1 MLFAAGTVPRHGLDV
16 LAVGMER
23 FEGAIDEELEKVAG
37 GAATFRAV
45 RGEYGSG
52 KTFFVRWL
60 AERARRRGFATSEV
74 QISETETP
82 LHRHE
87 TVYRR
92 IVERL
97 STPEQ
102 DDGALRSVLDAWF
115 YALDEDV
122 LAEGGVSESNESALA
137 SRSNELLE
145 TRLGEVGRRAPAFGS
160 RAAGIS
166 ERARERTA
174 GRGGRSALV
183 ARRSAP
189 CRRPSQ
195 ASSWNPRGH
204 RPRRGARVPAGPAAS
219 CCATR
224 VSPGL
229 SSCSTRSRRFSACAR
244 TCASAR

>member
-1 MLFAAGTVPRHGLDV
+1 MASTSLLSAWSGSRAQSTTNSRRLLVEPR
-16 LAVGMER
+16 R
-23 FEGAIDEELEKVAG
+23 
-37 GAATFRAV
+37 FRAV

-60 AERARRRGFATSEV
+60 AERARRQGFATSEV

-122 LAEGGVSESNESALA
+122 LAEGA
-137 SRSNELLE
+137 
-145 TRLGEVGRRAPAFGS
+145 
-160 RAAGIS
+160 
-166 ERARERTA
+166 
-174 GRGGRSALV
+174 
-183 ARRSAP
+183 
-189 CRRPSQ
+189 
-195 ASSWNPRGH
+195 
-204 RPRRGARVPAGPAAS
+204 
-219 CCATR
+219 
-224 VSPGL
+224 
-229 SSCSTRSRRFSACAR
+229 
-244 TCASAR
+244 